1 MKPITLSVDQNA
13 IIDAAIAQ
21 AASTIGSTVMNQ
33 ENCDVTFKKGRKT
46 ATNPEPELEVTVEF
60 YPSGKPSA
68 VAETAPAETVEAEK
82 AETEAPVEEVVKDE
96 TVKEEATEAPTT
108 GSLFQSN

>member
-33 ENCDVTFKKGRKT
+33 DNCDVTFKKGRKT
-46 ATNPEPELEVTVEF
+46 ATNPDPELEVTVEF

-68 VAETAPAETVEAEK
+68 VVETASTETVAAEK
-82 AETEAPVEEVVKDE
+82 AEAPVEEAVKEE
-96 TVKEEATEAPTT
+96 TVQEEATEAPTT
-108 GSLFQSN
+108 GSLFQAK